1 MRTLFVAAF
10 VASASAFNAPASKAA
25 FATARPA
32 VSMPRVGAVAMQDEP
47 SDKAIT
53 IGAAC
58 VGGIVGVYFFGDLG
72 TAVFLAV
79 VGAYGSTLSNGFGST
94 TKSAGTFASK
104 AYSKTLEINEQYDV
118 LPKAKSALDTGA
130 RPANPLGGVGTGPR
144 SSAPHS
150 PSFGRQPLSHGP
162 FSFPAPTYWFRC
174 IHLFIRLSPLF
185 TVSTA
190 AANLDSNYGITAKI
204 DEQLKLS
211 QAIDNVSDKI
221 DEVKSSVTSKVDDL
235 KSKASSPS

>member
-1 MRTLFVAAF
+1 MRARQIRWGGRGRGR
-10 VASASAFNAPASKAA
+10 
-25 FATARPA
+25 ARPA
-32 VSMPRVGAVAMQDEP
+32 
-47 SDKAIT
+47 
-53 IGAAC
+53 
-58 VGGIVGVYFFGDLG
+58 
-72 TAVFLAV
+72 
-79 VGAYGSTLSNGFGST
+79 
-94 TKSAGTFASK
+94 
-104 AYSKTLEINEQYDV
+104 
-118 LPKAKSALDTGA
+118 
-130 RPANPLGGVGTGPR
+130 PR

-150 PSFGRQPLSHGP
+150 PSFGRQPLSPGP
-162 FSFPAPTYWFRC
+162 FSFPAPTYWFRY

-190 AANLDSNYGITAKI
+190 AANLDSNYGITSKI

>member
-1 MRTLFVAAF
+1 MMRTLFVAAF

-47 SDKAIT
+47 TDKAIT

-58 VGGIVGVYFFGDLG
+58 VGGVVGVYFFGDLG

-130 RPANPLGGVGTGPR
+130 RPANPLGGSGTGTGTTRPPLLR
-144 SSAPHS
+144 PPFALLWPPAALARAVFFSRPHLLVSLYSPFYSSLAAIHS
-150 PSFGRQPLSHGP
+150 LDRRRQPRLELRH
-162 FSFPAPTYWFRC
+162 
-174 IHLFIRLSPLF
+174 HLEDRRAAQALAGHRQRLGQ
-185 TVSTA
+185 
-190 AANLDSNYGITAKI
+190 DR
-204 DEQLKLS
+204 
-211 QAIDNVSDKI
+211 
-221 DEVKSSVTSKVDDL
+221 
-235 KSKASSPS
+235 